1 MRNLKLG
8 VIACLACI
16 LFSCCAHQKNDE
28 WKKDITSDM
37 KSDIK
42 EADDAFAKKE
52 KVESLVPVFE
62 LLDGGKMIKV
72 TFEGSYLVPKNDTKA
87 PPFEPSRIRLVSLF
101 KERNKYKTKFLAE
114 AEVTDGTAVI
124 TIPNSAL
131 RFGEPF
137 VDGWWGMGIS
147 VKNELGYLMINPD
160 NNFTAYKTTI
170 FNKADINTLLICP
183 VFYKDK
189 VRPLKEVLAEKKIKM
204 DDFISANRWGYC
216 PELK

>member
-1 MRNLKLG
+1 MRNLIRLG
-8 VIACLACI
+8 IVACLMFF
-16 LFSCCAHQKNDE
+16 LVSCAS
-28 WKKDITSDM
+28 WKENIAADM

-101 KERNKYKTKFLAE
+101 KERGGYKTKFFS
-114 AEVTDGTAVI
+114 EVKVANGTAVI
-124 TIPNSAL
+124 TIPNPAL